1 MVRAGATRRWS
12 LRDPCAIIG
21 VILTERIKSVRAG
34 VLTSLEKE
42 LPGGSQC
49 VWLSLGQPHFSTS
62 LSAPFSGKVG
72 GSLARRV
79 GAPSPD
85 AACLRQGA
93 LCKPNVPSEPPPCCP
108 SLECVLNA
116 PGGSWGKCLDTPTP
130 VGAPVQPP
138 PAAPPSP
145 PPNGDA
151 PDCIPLGADCG
162 PFTAGA
168 CCNGPLTGELILGR
182 EELEWSGTCLIFANG
197 CLQDRGPLCWTC
209 TKAPF

>member
-1 MVRAGATRRWS
+1 MLRRTPRIVRAGATRRWS
-12 LRDPCAIIG
+12 LRDLCAIIG
-21 VILTERIKSVRAG
+21 VILAERIKSVRAG

-116 PGGSWGKCLDTPTP
+116 PGGSWGKCLDPRG
-130 VGAPVQPP
+130 GARPGPP
-138 PAAPPSP
+138 RRAAEPSP
-145 PPNGDA
+145 ERGRPGLYPPRGGLR
-151 PDCIPLGADCG
+151 PLHGRGMLQWSSYRGIDFGAR
-162 PFTAGA
+162 GA
-168 CCNGPLTGELILGR
+168 
-182 EELEWSGTCLIFANG
+182 
-197 CLQDRGPLCWTC
+197 
-209 TKAPF
+209 